1 MTFAGQVAM
10 RTPFYIWLLLAY
22 VVWQGT
28 QALRPR
34 TQPLAR
40 VFLLPLL
47 FIASGV
53 VPLVVGPRAGTGL
66 LEAWVMAAVLLGPV
80 GLLTGPRLLAVD
92 RGAGTVTRPG
102 SWVPLLRNVTA
113 FVLQYAVA
121 VAVAVHADTGGWLAV
136 GGRAVSGATAGY
148 FLGWVVAAGRQY
160 LSAPR
165 S

>member
-1 MTFAGQVAM
+1 MTFAGQVAI

-28 QALRPR
+28 QALQPR

-47 FIASGV
+47 FIACGV

-66 LEAWVMAAVLLGPV
+66 LEAWVTAAVLLGPV

-102 SWVPLLRNVTA
+102 SWVPFLRNVTV

-121 VAVAVHADTGGWLAV
+121 VAVAVHTDTRGWLAV

-148 FLGWVVAAGRQY
+148 YLGWVVAAGRQY